1 MEAAALVNAKTKIF
15 GIFCL
20 VFLALLGWVVCLRL
34 LCIFLL
40 QFVGQETVQA
50 EAEAGPSSSCSS
62 PDEKSYYGDDWSYSL
77 ELANEYTF
85 DGERLNQ
92 MVPVPVSAA
101 LLVMVKT

>member
-1 MEAAALVNAKTKIF
+1 MLRRRVLVF
-15 GIFCL
+15 FVL

-34 LCIFLL
+34 LCILLL

-50 EAEAGPSSSCSS
+50 EADEAGPSSSCSS
-62 PDEKSYYGDDWSYSL
+62 PDEKSYYGDEWSYSL

-101 LLVMVKT
+101 LLGMVKT

>member
-1 MEAAALVNAKTKIF
+1 MLRQRD
-15 GIFCL
+15 L
-20 VFLALLGWVVCLRL
+20 VFFVLVVLALLGWVVCLRL

-50 EAEAGPSSSCSS
+50 EADEAGPSSSCSS
-62 PDEKSYYGDDWSYSL
+62 PDEKSYYGDEWSYSL

-101 LLVMVKT
+101 LLVET

>member
-1 MEAAALVNAKTKIF
+1 MLRRRYLVF
-15 GIFCL
+15 FVL

-50 EAEAGPSSSCSS
+50 EADETGPSSSCSS

>member
-1 MEAAALVNAKTKIF
+1 MLRRRDLAFFV
-15 GIFCL
+15 L

-50 EAEAGPSSSCSS
+50 EADEAGPSSSCSS
-62 PDEKSYYGDDWSYSL
+62 PDEKSYYGDEWSYSL

-101 LLVMVKT
+101 LLVET